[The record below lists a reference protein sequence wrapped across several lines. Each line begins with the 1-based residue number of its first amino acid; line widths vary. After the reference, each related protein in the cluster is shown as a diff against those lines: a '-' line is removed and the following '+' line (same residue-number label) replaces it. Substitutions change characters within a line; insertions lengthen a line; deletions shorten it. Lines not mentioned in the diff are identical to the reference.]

1 MLEEVPE
8 TTGIDV
14 KYDPV
19 PMTEIAK
26 GVDTYKFIFIKVG
39 SSEDPIIKIQCAGQ
53 SMFAITTS
61 KQVYSWG
68 NNEDGQLGTGYQSE
82 KYSPTPVI
90 IKSLT
95 RLRASK
101 IACGPHHT
109 VFVMESGEV
118 YVCGNSE
125 DGKLGI
131 GPNILEMADHS

>member
-1 MLEEVPE
+1 
-8 TTGIDV
+8 
-14 KYDPV
+14 
-19 PMTEIAK
+19 
-26 GVDTYKFIFIKVG
+26 
-39 SSEDPIIKIQCAGQ
+39 
-53 SMFAITTS
+53 MFAITAS

-68 NNEDGQLGTGYQSE
+68 NNEDGQLGIGYQNKSFQE
-82 KYSPTPVI
+82 TATL

-101 IACGPHHT
+101 VACGPHHT